1 VFIPFLRIILKPKK
15 HFEWT
20 FNYKDG
26 EYKEH
31 RYWRPN
37 EINRLIQAA
46 GGDND
51 FDNIRRF
58 PWFSETI
65 KKAKQA
71 YLGELVFE

>member
-1 VFIPFLRIILKPKK
+1 MKPKK

-31 RYWRPN
+31 RHWRPN

-58 PWFSETI
+58 PWFSETL